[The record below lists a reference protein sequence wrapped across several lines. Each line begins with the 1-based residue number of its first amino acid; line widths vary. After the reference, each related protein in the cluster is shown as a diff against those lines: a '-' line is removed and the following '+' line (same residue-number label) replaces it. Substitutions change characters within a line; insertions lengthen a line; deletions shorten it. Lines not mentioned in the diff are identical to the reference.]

1 MENILEVKEIY
12 KELSKRPII
21 KGINFEVKEGEVFG
35 FLGSNGAGK
44 TTTIRMLVGLIK
56 PNKGTIKINGYDIQ
70 KDFVKAIRS
79 VGCIV
84 ENPELYLDLTGRQNL
99 RLFARMYGDITEDR
113 IQEVIDFIGLN
124 ERIDDKVKKYSLG
137 MKQRLGLGQ
146 ALLGNPKLLIL
157 DEPTNG
163 LDPSGIVEF
172 RNIIKKLVKE
182 NNTAVFISS
191 HILSEIELL
200 CDRVAF
206 INNGTIKSIELT
218 ENLVKNSTDERIC
231 LITPE
236 KEKGKELLF
245 NLYFVKHVE
254 EEGEKLLFYCEKGTF
269 PKLIEAFAK
278 RNIPIEEINKAHQ
291 NLENRFMEIMEGEE

>member
-1 MENILEVKEIY
+1 MANILEVKDVY

-21 KGINFEVKEGEVFG
+21 KGISFEVKEGEVFG

-99 RLFARMYGDITEDR
+99 RLFARMYGDITEDK

-254 EEGEKLLFYCEKGTF
+254 EEGEKLLFYCKKGTF